1 MTMNKLSIQDVEFVD
16 TDDSSKSRL
25 GWIFFLIGFC
35 GFLVWAFFA
44 PLDQGALLQGQVTI
58 EGSRKTIQHFRGG
71 IIDEIKVTDGQ
82 KVKTN
87 DVLITMNPTRTE
99 AELEQVRSRWISVKA
114 SQARLLTEIQG
125 KNVIEFPQ
133 WFADNATDPRVQ
145 DAMSLQNELFQ
156 SRASTYAAELAG
168 LRENIRALES
178 ALTSVRQSID
188 ASQQRVTLSEGR
200 LKGLREMADQGYLPR
215 NRLIEAESERS
226 ALGISLAQETGRYA
240 QLSGQLA
247 EARQRLLQVRSAYLS
262 EGQSQLTDVQNRS
275 AELDEQLK
283 SVEFDEKNS
292 VIRSPVDGYIVGLKV
307 FTQGG
312 VVGPGEALMDIAPSE
327 GRLEVEGKLDL
338 NLVDK
343 VATGMPVTMKFSG
356 ISATRTPELQ
366 GTLKSISADSLV
378 DQRTGIPYYAVRIA
392 FTEESLKQIPQY
404 GIQPGMLSEIFI
416 NTGERT
422 LMNYLFRPLLD
433 RVDTSF
439 TEH

>member
-1 MTMNKLSIQDVEFVD
+1 MSNLSVQDVEFVD
-16 TDDSSKSRL
+16 TDDRSKSRL
-25 GWIFFLIGFC
+25 GWIFFLVGFC
-35 GFLVWAFFA
+35 GFLLWAFFA

-71 IIDEIKVTDGQ
+71 IIEEIKVNDGQ
-82 KVKTN
+82 KVKAN
-87 DVLITMNPTRTE
+87 DILITMNPTRTA

-114 SQARLLTEIQG
+114 SQARLLAEIQG
-125 KNVIEFPQ
+125 KDGIEYPQ
-133 WFADNATDPRVQ
+133 WFTDNSDDPRVQ
-145 DAMSLQNELFQ
+145 GAMSLQNELFR
-156 SRASTYAAELAG
+156 SRASTYAAEIAG

-178 ALTSVRQSID
+178 ALTSVKQSID
-188 ASQQRVTLSEGR
+188 ASQQRVALSEDR
-200 LKGLREMADQGYLPR
+200 LKGLREMAEQGYLPR

-226 ALGISLAQETGRYA
+226 ALGISLAQETGRFA

-262 EGQSQLTDVQNRS
+262 ESQSQLTEVQNRS

-283 SVEFDEKNS
+283 SAEFDEQNS
-292 VIRSPVDGYIVGLKV
+292 VIRSPVDGYVVGLKV

-312 VVGPGEALMDIAPSE
+312 VVGPGDVLMDIAPSE
-327 GRLEVEGKLDL
+327 GRLEVEGQLDL

-343 VATGMPVTMKFSG
+343 VTTGMPVKMMFSG
-356 ISATRTPELQ
+356 ISATRTPELY

-378 DQRTGIPYYAVRIA
+378 DERTGIPYYAVRIA
-392 FTEESLKQIPQY
+392 FTQESLNDIPKH
-404 GIQPGMLSEIFI
+404 GIQPGMLTEIFI

-422 LMNYLFRPLLD
+422 LMNYLFRPLID
-433 RVDTSF
+433 RMGTSF

>member
-1 MTMNKLSIQDVEFVD
+1 MSNLSVQDVEFVD
-16 TDDSSKSRL
+16 TDDRSKSRL
-25 GWIFFLIGFC
+25 GWIFFLVGFC
-35 GFLVWAFFA
+35 GFLLWAFFA

-71 IIDEIKVTDGQ
+71 IIEEIKVNDGQ
-82 KVKTN
+82 KVKAN
-87 DVLITMNPTRTE
+87 DILITMNPTRTA

-114 SQARLLTEIQG
+114 SQARLLAEIQG
-125 KNVIEFPQ
+125 KDGIEYPQ
-133 WFADNATDPRVQ
+133 WFTDNSDDPRVQ
-145 DAMSLQNELFQ
+145 GAMSLQNELFR
-156 SRASTYAAELAG
+156 SRASTYAAEIAG

-178 ALTSVRQSID
+178 ALTSVKQSID
-188 ASQQRVTLSEGR
+188 ASQQRVALSEDR
-200 LKGLREMADQGYLPR
+200 LKGLREMAEQGYLPR

-226 ALGISLAQETGRYA
+226 SLGISLAQETGRFA

-262 EGQSQLTDVQNRS
+262 ESQSQLTEVQNRS

-283 SVEFDEKNS
+283 SVEFDEQNS
-292 VIRSPVDGYIVGLKV
+292 VIRSPVDGYVVGLKV

-312 VVGPGEALMDIAPSE
+312 VVGPGDVLMDIAPSE
-327 GRLEVEGKLDL
+327 GRLEVEGQLDL

-343 VATGMPVTMKFSG
+343 VTTGMPVKMMFSG
-356 ISATRTPELQ
+356 ISATRTPELY

-378 DQRTGIPYYAVRIA
+378 DERTGIPYYAVRIA
-392 FTEESLKQIPQY
+392 FTQESLNDIPKH
-404 GIQPGMLSEIFI
+404 GIQPGMLTEIFI

-422 LMNYLFRPLLD
+422 LMNYLFRPLID
-433 RVDTSF
+433 RMGTSF

>member
-1 MTMNKLSIQDVEFVD
+1 MSNLSVQDVEFVD
-16 TDDSSKSRL
+16 TDDRSKSRL
-25 GWIFFLIGFC
+25 GWIFFLVGFC
-35 GFLVWAFFA
+35 GFLLWAFFA

-71 IIDEIKVTDGQ
+71 IIEEIKVNDGQ
-82 KVKTN
+82 KVKAN
-87 DVLITMNPTRTE
+87 DILITMNPTRTA

-114 SQARLLTEIQG
+114 SQARLLAEIQG
-125 KNVIEFPQ
+125 KDGIEYPQ
-133 WFADNATDPRVQ
+133 WFIDNSDDPRVQ
-145 DAMSLQNELFQ
+145 GAMSLQNELFR
-156 SRASTYAAELAG
+156 SRASTYAAEIAG

-178 ALTSVRQSID
+178 ALTSVKQSID
-188 ASQQRVTLSEGR
+188 ASQQRVALSEDR
-200 LKGLREMADQGYLPR
+200 LKGLREMAEQGYLPR

-226 ALGISLAQETGRYA
+226 ALGISLAQETGRFA

-262 EGQSQLTDVQNRS
+262 ESQSQLTEVQNRS

-283 SVEFDEKNS
+283 SAEFDEQNS
-292 VIRSPVDGYIVGLKV
+292 VIRSPVDGYVVGLKV

-312 VVGPGEALMDIAPSE
+312 VVGPGDVLMDIAPSE
-327 GRLEVEGKLDL
+327 GRLEVEGQLDL

-343 VATGMPVTMKFSG
+343 VTTGMPVKMMFSG
-356 ISATRTPELQ
+356 ISATRTPELY

-378 DQRTGIPYYAVRIA
+378 DERTGIPYYAVRIA
-392 FTEESLKQIPQY
+392 FTQESLNDIPKH
-404 GIQPGMLSEIFI
+404 GIQPGMLTEIFI

-422 LMNYLFRPLLD
+422 LMNYLFRPLID
-433 RVDTSF
+433 RMGTSF